1 MTNQFY
7 SKNAPINIY
16 IANLDE
22 CDNEIGVCLSLTY
35 KDNKFVEFLATI
47 GNHKAYAIRGYANNS
62 DIDDMEIGDG
72 MSIEEIKIVC
82 KRIGKLNTEEL
93 YILNALY
100 EALEDIEKALD
111 CYESDKYVYYGC
123 ITMKEVAQ
131 EFLNGAHTI
140 PSYFKKHID
149 YKSIARDM
157 LNNGYYITAYGV
169 IEIL

>member
-1 MTNQFY
+1 
-7 SKNAPINIY
+7 
-16 IANLDE
+16 
-22 CDNEIGVCLSLTY
+22 
-35 KDNKFVEFLATI
+35 
-47 GNHKAYAIRGYANNS
+47 
-62 DIDDMEIGDG
+62 

-93 YILNALY
+93 YILNAIY

-111 CYESDKYVYYGC
+111 CYESDKYVYYGY

-140 PSYFKKHID
+140 PGYFNKHID
-149 YKSIARDM
+149 YKSIAGDM

>member
-1 MTNQFY
+1 M
-7 SKNAPINIY
+7 
-16 IANLDE
+16 E
-22 CDNEIGVCLSLTY
+22 
-35 KDNKFVEFLATI
+35 
-47 GNHKAYAIRGYANNS
+47 GN
-62 DIDDMEIGDG
+62 MEIGDG

-82 KRIGKLNTEEL
+82 KRIGKINTEKL

-149 YKSIARDM
+149 YKSIDRDM
-157 LNNGYYITAYGV
+157 LNNGYYITDYGV

>member
-1 MTNQFY
+1 
-7 SKNAPINIY
+7 
-16 IANLDE
+16 
-22 CDNEIGVCLSLTY
+22 
-35 KDNKFVEFLATI
+35 
-47 GNHKAYAIRGYANNS
+47 
-62 DIDDMEIGDG
+62 MEIGDG

-111 CYESDKYVYYGC
+111 YYESDKYVYYGC

-131 EFLNGAHTI
+131 EFLNGAHAI

-157 LNNGYYITAYGV
+157 LNNGYYITLFQFCCY
-169 IEIL
+169 

>member
-1 MTNQFY
+1 MITVTF
-7 SKNAPINIY
+7 
-16 IANLDE
+16 
-22 CDNEIGVCLSLTY
+22 
-35 KDNKFVEFLATI
+35 
-47 GNHKAYAIRGYANNS
+47 
-62 DIDDMEIGDG
+62 DDMEIGDG
-72 MSIEEIKIVC
+72 MSIEEINIVC

-100 EALEDIEKALD
+100 EALEDIEKALY
-111 CYESDKYVYYGC
+111 CLESDDYVFYEKM
-123 ITMKEVAQ
+123 TMEEVAQ
-131 EFLNGAHTI
+131 KFLEGAHAI

>member
-1 MTNQFY
+1 MKKYELTNKTKLFNGVILC
-7 SKNAPINIY
+7 SRI
-16 IANLDE
+16 
-22 CDNEIGVCLSLTY
+22 DN
-35 KDNKFVEFLATI
+35 
-47 GNHKAYAIRGYANNS
+47 
-62 DIDDMEIGDG
+62 
-72 MSIEEIKIVC
+72 
-82 KRIGKLNTEEL
+82 LNTEKF

-100 EALEDIEKALD
+100 EALEDIEKALN

-140 PSYFKKHID
+140 PTYFKKHID

-157 LNNGYYITAYGV
+157 LNNGYYITDYGV

>member
-1 MTNQFY
+1 MKKYELTNETKVI
-7 SKNAPINIY
+7 S
-16 IANLDE
+16 
-22 CDNEIGVCLSLTY
+22 GVELHRIKAL
-35 KDNKFVEFLATI
+35 KDFGSVKKGDL
-47 GNHKAYAIRGYANNS
+47 GGW
-62 DIDDMEIGDG
+62 IDDMEIGDG

-93 YILNALY
+93 YILNAIY

-131 EFLNGAHTI
+131 EFLSGAHTI

-157 LNNGYYITAYGV
+157 LNNGYYITDYGV
-169 IEIL
+169 IEII